1 MIDKK
6 TPKIYPNYYFHARI
20 APSFKFRDQLEIKLM
35 PAHWLKIKPIK
46 LGENN
51 SFLIITVLTSV
62 APLSKF
68 LGLASM
74 YPFGINPAPSFEF
87 PSFGAADYINLHL
100 SNQLFTDG
108 ISLKKFNENL
118 GKLVNG
124 TLKKSNMQR
133 EFVKMK

>member
-1 MIDKK
+1 
-6 TPKIYPNYYFHARI
+6 
-20 APSFKFRDQLEIKLM
+20 M

-62 APLSKF
+62 APASKF
-68 LGLASM
+68 LGLAGM
-74 YPFGINPAPSFEF
+74 YSFGINPAPSFEF
-87 PSFGAADYINLHL
+87 PSFSTADYINLHL

-124 TLKKSNMQR
+124 TLKKSNM
-133 EFVKMK
+133 